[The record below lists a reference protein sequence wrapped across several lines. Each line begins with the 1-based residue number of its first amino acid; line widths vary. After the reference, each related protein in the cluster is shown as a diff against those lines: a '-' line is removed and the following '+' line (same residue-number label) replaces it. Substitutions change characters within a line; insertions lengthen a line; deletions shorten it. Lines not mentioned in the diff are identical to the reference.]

1 MTEIIDSSPAPQDGV
16 PPAGATLKARRIEL
30 GHSLEN
36 VASQLKLTQR
46 QIEAIE
52 NERFDELPG
61 NTFVRGF
68 VRNYARFLDL
78 PWEPLHAYLEQHLP
92 VERQQAALPRV
103 NEEASVLLGGSRS
116 SSSILLVLVVLVAF
130 AAGVGGVLWFW
141 QQPATPEL
149 LSPSPAELPKV
160 VVLDMASEA
169 SHVAASQP
177 ASAVMAASS
186 ASAVLPVAPAVTTPA
201 SAAASMVA
209 AATGPADLSIS
220 VQQDSWVQVQ
230 DASGAKLVSELLKP
244 GVVKNVSGVLPYR
257 LKIGNAPHTQLV
269 FRNQAVDLKSY
280 TRGDVATFELK

>member
-1 MTEIIDSSPAPQDGV
+1 MTELIDSSPAPQEGV
-16 PPAGATLKARRIEL
+16 PSAGATLKARRIEL
-30 GHSLEN
+30 GYSLDN

-186 ASAVLPVAPAVTTPA
+186 ASAVLPVAPAVTAPA
-201 SAAASMVA
+201 SAATSVVA
-209 AATGPADLSIS
+209 AAGPANLSIS
-220 VQQDSWVQVQ
+220 VQQDSWVQIQ
-230 DASGAKLVSELLKP
+230 DATGAKLVSELLKP

-257 LKIGNAPHTQLV
+257 LKIGNAPQTQLV